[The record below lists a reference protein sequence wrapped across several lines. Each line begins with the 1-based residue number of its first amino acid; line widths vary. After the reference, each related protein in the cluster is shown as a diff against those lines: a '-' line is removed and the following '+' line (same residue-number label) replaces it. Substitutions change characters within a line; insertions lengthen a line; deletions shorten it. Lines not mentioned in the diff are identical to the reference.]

1 MKEINKYLIHNHNKA
16 KINSQNISKGD
27 VFLALAG
34 IKTHGNNYIL
44 DALKNGARYVLTDIR
59 FDGMPINKNI
69 IVVKNIHN
77 YLLEI
82 AIIKRKLFKG
92 KVIGVTGSVGKT
104 SVKENLQ
111 YLLSPFF
118 KVSASIKSY
127 NNLLGVVISLIN
139 ADLLSDFLIFEM
151 GTNNFSE
158 IKELTSV
165 VMPSQIIITNILPT
179 HLEKLI
185 NTKNIAKEKA
195 DIFNPKYNSKV
206 ELAILPN
213 ENIDEQFLVKIA
225 KKNKIKNIQTFGGK
239 SKLCLKIKKIRN
251 INKQFVMVS
260 LEYENSIID
269 LTINNNQIYKLNN
282 ILICFLIFKYNKLDF
297 SFFLSKIKKIP
308 LLVGR
313 GKHSK
318 IIFYKKKI
326 NFIDESY
333 NASPETMKNCVSYF
347 IDLEIKKNKKK
358 ILILGDMKEL
368 GKHELKFHVEILNYV
383 SQKKIENVII
393 CGELMQLAL
402 SKLNDNNILHMTNI
416 NDIFQYLK
424 KIINNDDIIL
434 IKGSNSSLTNK
445 LSEEFL
451 KKGDF

>member
-16 KINSQNISKGD
+16 KISSQNISKGD

-34 IKTHGNNYIL
+34 VKTHGNNYIL

-165 VMPSQIIITNILPT
+165 VMPSQIIITNIFPT

-260 LEYENSIID
+260 LEYKNSIID

-318 IIFYKKKI
+318 IIFYKRKI

-358 ILILGDMKEL
+358 VLILGDMKEL

-383 SQKKIENVII
+383 CQKKIENVII

-416 NDIFQYLK
+416 NEIFQYLK
-424 KIINNDDIIL
+424 KILNNDDIIL